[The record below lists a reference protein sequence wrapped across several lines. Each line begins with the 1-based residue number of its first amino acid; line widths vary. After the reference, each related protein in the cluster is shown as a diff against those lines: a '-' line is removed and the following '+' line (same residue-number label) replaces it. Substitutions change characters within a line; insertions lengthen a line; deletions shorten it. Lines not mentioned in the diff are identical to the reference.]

1 MEILGF
7 ELFMKIDENLCF
19 EVMTLA
25 IIVVNALWMG
35 YQLDADK
42 SLTLATSKPIFQ
54 FVENIFTIYFTIEV
68 QKQESSPIVHY
79 VIRTV

>member
-1 MEILGF
+1 MKYTVVTEIVGYAA
-7 ELFMKIDENLCF
+7 F
-19 EVMTLA
+19 EVLTLA

-42 SLTLATSKPIFQ
+42 SLTLATSRPVFQ

-68 QKQESSPIVHY
+68 TESARACSY
-79 VIRTV
+79 YSS